1 MHMST
6 CEIIQLTTFTAD
18 FNIAH
23 FLCTIAVLYTS
34 MPVAGIGAFMTA
46 VWSIVSDKARNA
58 NPSS

>member
-6 CEIIQLTTFTAD
+6 CEKIQLTAFTAD

-46 VWSIVSDKARNA
+46 VWFIVSDNA
-58 NPSS
+58 S